1 MKKLYPLLSVL
12 LLISWG
18 CEEQDTIPPTVTI
31 TFPQNN
37 SSVSEMV
44 TINCISSDNEGVEKV
59 ELWINGVSTEL
70 TDNSEPYSFDWNTT
84 TLEDGNYT
92 IIIRS
97 YDTNENITDSDPIVL
112 TVDNTQSNPTSV
124 ELYPITYSDGFQI
137 SWSQNNDDDFQSY
150 KLFESPSEDMS
161 NQILIYETGNIS
173 DTTFIKSFHNF
184 IYHRLVIE
192 DIWGFQSTSNIE
204 VGDYEVELWGN
215 LYSVLNTTE
224 LQLRNSGL
232 TGSIPPEIG
241 NLTNLTYLDLYKNE
255 LTDSIP
261 SEIANLTNLTHL
273 YLGDNQ
279 FTGQIPESICDL
291 NIDWNNNFNI
301 FSNQLCPPY
310 PSCIEDYVGN
320 QDISN
325 CVVEL
330 WGEYYSI
337 EDTDSL
343 DLSGS
348 WDNPG
353 ELTGSIPPEIG
364 NLTNL
369 TYLGLFNNELT
380 GSIPSEI
387 GNLTILTYLDLGE
400 NQLTGEIPPEIGN
413 LTNLTILSLGGN
425 ELTETIPPE
434 IGNLTNLEVL
444 SIWGNNLTGEL
455 PSEIGNSANLSH
467 LYLSFNELAGEI
479 PIEIWSLINLSNLGL
494 SNNQFTGELPSEI
507 GNLTNMGNLQLQNN
521 QLTGSIPPEIGNL
534 TNLVHLGISSNQ
546 LTGEIPSEIGNLTNL
561 ERFYLKYNQ
570 LTGEIPIEIGNLTNM
585 TNLIFD
591 GNQLIG
597 EIPSGIGNL
606 TNLTQLSLAGNQLT
620 GEIPLEIWSLTNLN
634 TLWLEINQL
643 TGEIPPEIGNLT
655 NLTKLRLGDN
665 QFTGEIPESICDLT
679 NLIWVSNYDSLEYS
693 NSTIYMNQLCP
704 PHPSCIE
711 DYVGEQDTSDCD

>member
-1 MKKLYPLLSVL
+1 MKKFLLPI
-12 LLISWG
+12 LLIAFWS
-18 CEEQDTIPPTVTI
+18 CEEEVEDTTPPTITITSPQNNTSVSDLVTI
-31 TFPQNN
+31 TC
-37 SSVSEMV
+37 M
-44 TINCISSDNEGVEKV
+44 SSDNEGVEKV
-59 ELWINGVSTEL
+59 ELWVNGVTTGL
-70 TDNSEPYSFDWNTT
+70 TDDTEPYSFDWNTT

-161 NQILIYETGNIS
+161 NQILIYETDVRT
-173 DTTFIKSFHNF
+173 DTTFIKTIQNYMYYT
-184 IYHRLVIE
+184 IVVK
-192 DIWGFQSTSNIE
+192 DVWGLQSTSNIE

-301 FSNQLCPPY
+301 FNNQLCPPY

-337 EDTDSL
+337 ENTDSL
-343 DLSGS
+343 DLYNSG
-348 WDNPG
+348 
-353 ELTGSIPPEIG
+353 
-364 NLTNL
+364 
-369 TYLGLFNNELT
+369 
-380 GSIPSEI
+380 
-387 GNLTILTYLDLGE
+387 
-400 NQLTGEIPPEIGN
+400 LTGEIPSTIGS
-413 LTNLTILSLGGN
+413 LTNLTFLSLGGN
-425 ELTETIPPE
+425 ELTGTIPPE

-479 PIEIWSLINLSNLGL
+479 PIEIWSLTNLNTLWL
-494 SNNQFTGELPSEI
+494 SSNQFTGELPSEI
-507 GNLTNMGNLQLQNN
+507 GNLTNMVNLQLQNN

-606 TNLTQLSLAGNQLT
+606 TNLTQLSLDGNQLT

-634 TLWLEINQL
+634 TLWLGINQL
-643 TGEIPPEIGNLT
+643 TGEISPEIGNLT
-655 NLTKLRLGDN
+655 NLTMLRLGDN